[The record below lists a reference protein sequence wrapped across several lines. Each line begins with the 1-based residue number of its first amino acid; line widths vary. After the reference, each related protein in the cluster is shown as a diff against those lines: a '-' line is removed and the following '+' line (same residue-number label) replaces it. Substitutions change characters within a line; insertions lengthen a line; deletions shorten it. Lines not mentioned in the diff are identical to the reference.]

1 MEGTVD
7 RGQAGRSFQAH
18 GSAMP
23 ITLRQLEIFI
33 AVAETQQVTK
43 ASKKLFLTQ
52 SAVSMALAELENQ
65 LGGLLFDRQGRS
77 LLLNDRGRYLLP
89 LGQDIISQV
98 NNVESLMSEHS
109 GSLAGSLRIVASST
123 IGNYLL
129 PYLIGF
135 FIHRHPNV
143 NIDMLVV
150 NTKVAEEL
158 IVDGNYDLGFV
169 EGAVSS
175 ERLQII
181 PWFQDELV
189 IFAGPTHDTA
199 SRDHFRIPEDLKK
212 CRWIMREEGSGT
224 AQIFKSK
231 LGEHASDLRVVMK
244 LGHSEAI
251 KKAVESGAGVGCLSI
266 LTICRE
272 MEHGWLKRFQV
283 DGVDMHRQ
291 LLMIHRKNKAK
302 TRLINKFM
310 DFCSI
315 MTECSQSRKCLT
327 SPWKLQDLLA
337 NYDETVD
344 LH

>member
-1 MEGTVD
+1 
-7 RGQAGRSFQAH
+7 
-18 GSAMP
+18 MP

-33 AVAETQQVTK
+33 AVAETQQVTR
-43 ASKKLFLTQ
+43 ASKKLYLTQ

-89 LGQDIISQV
+89 LGQDILSQV
-98 NNVESLMSEHS
+98 DNVESLMTEHK

-143 NIDMLVV
+143 NIEMLVV
-150 NTKVAEEL
+150 NTRYAQEL
-158 IVDGNYDLGFV
+158 LVDGNMDLGFV
-169 EGAVSS
+169 EGSVHS
-175 ERLQII
+175 ERLKII

-189 IFAGPTHDTA
+189 VFAGPTHKLAEQDTFTVP
-199 SRDHFRIPEDLKK
+199 DDLKK

-272 MEHGWLKRFQV
+272 IEHGWLKRLQV
-283 DGVDMHRQ
+283 EGADMHRQ
-291 LLMIHRKNKAK
+291 LLMIHRTNKAK
-302 TRLINKFM
+302 TKLIREFM
-310 DFCSI
+310 EFCSI
-315 MTECSQSRKCLT
+315 MSECSQSHKCLT

-337 NYDETVD
+337 TYDEDPEKFTRD
-344 LH
+344 